1 MSLDYTGGSNVITGS
16 FQEVRVRAGHAA
28 TAAEA
33 RAIQS

>member
-16 FQEVRVRAGHAA
+16 FQVVSVGAGHVA

-33 RAIQS
+33 RVIQS